1 MYQGNHKFMKFL
13 YKHFTQRV
21 IMLFLLIGITISSVT
36 ILSSWAIHED
46 FTPTEEVPPIPSWI
60 KNTAGWWADGQV
72 TENEFL
78 QGITYLINN
87 EIIVITDSSILL
99 SGDELQLHNPAG
111 DALSID
117 YVIPRWLK
125 NNAGWW
131 ADGDIPD
138 SAFVSGLQW
147 LIRNG
152 IMQIIIERVSF
163 IPIEDVKISELVL
176 GDKHNY
182 IQIYSALFET
192 YVHPENYMIDDA
204 DGQKKWVS
212 PILGLNPYKMDRYNE
227 IALWHDD
234 SQSAAVI
241 YPFFTATAYAPGG
254 FYDYYAGKCDSCTT
268 TTIKVP
274 EFRYT
279 SSGNAI
285 QALDLLGYDVLNDAQ
300 VDQNPAILKN
310 YDKVIMLHNE
320 YVTQDMFDAI
330 TSHPKVIYLYPNALY
345 AEIDVNY
352 TDNTITLIRGHDYPL
367 EDPVSNGFDW
377 EFDNTHPYEYDNICA
392 NMEIYTIQD
401 PRSNGNQHWMTNCY
415 PDIVFYSNSEG
426 LHNLLKAIKGL

>member
-1 MYQGNHKFMKFL
+1 MKFF

-21 IMLFLLIGITISSVT
+21 IMFFLLIGITVSSAT
-36 ILSSWAIHED
+36 ILNSWAIHEE

-60 KNTAGWWADGQV
+60 KKTVGWWADGQV
-72 TENEFL
+72 TEIEFL
-78 QGITYLINN
+78 EGITYLINN
-87 EIIVITDSSILL
+87 RIIVITDSPTFKSADNATE
-99 SGDELQLHNPAG
+99 SV
-111 DALSID
+111 D
-117 YVIPRWLK
+117 YVIPNWIK
-125 NNAGWW
+125 NNARWW

-138 SAFVSGLQW
+138 SAFVSALQW
-147 LIRNG
+147 LIKNG
-152 IMQIIIERVSF
+152 IMQLSLERISF
-163 IPIEDVKISELVL
+163 VPIEDVKISPLVT

-192 YVHPENYMIDDA
+192 YVHPENYMIDDY

-212 PILGLNPYKMDRYNE
+212 PILGLNQYKMDRYNE

-234 SQSAAVI
+234 SQSAVVI
-241 YPFFTATAYAPGG
+241 FPLFTATAYAYDG
-254 FYDYYAGKCDSCTT
+254 FYDYFGGKCDGCTT

-285 QALDLLGYDVLNDAQ
+285 QAFDLLGYDIINDATL
-300 VDQNPAILKN
+300 DQNPDILKR

-320 YVTQDMFDAI
+320 YVTRDMFDAV
-330 TSHPKVIYLYPNALY
+330 TSHPKVIYLYPNAFY

-352 TDNTITLIRGHDYPL
+352 IDNTITLIRGHDYPL

-377 EFDNTHPYEYDNICA
+377 EFDNTHPFEFDNECV
-392 NMEIYTIQD
+392 NMELYPIRD
-401 PRSNGNQHWMTNCY
+401 PRSNGSLHWMTNCY
-415 PDIVFYSNSEG
+415 PDIVFYAGDEVAY
-426 LHNLLKAIKGL
+426 NLLKAIKEL

>member
-1 MYQGNHKFMKFL
+1 MF
-13 YKHFTQRV
+13 
-21 IMLFLLIGITISSVT
+21 FLLIGITVSSAT
-36 ILSSWAIHED
+36 ILNSWAIHEE

-60 KNTAGWWADGQV
+60 KKTVGWWADGQV
-72 TENEFL
+72 TEIEFL
-78 QGITYLINN
+78 EGITYLINN
-87 EIIVITDSSILL
+87 RIIVITDSLTFKSADNATE
-99 SGDELQLHNPAG
+99 SA
-111 DALSID
+111 D
-117 YVIPRWLK
+117 YRIPSWIK
-125 NNAGWW
+125 NNARWW

-147 LIRNG
+147 LIKNG
-152 IMQIIIERVSF
+152 IMQISIERISF
-163 IPIEDVKISELVL
+163 IPIEDVKISPLVT

-234 SQSAAVI
+234 SQSTVVI
-241 YPFFTATAYAPGG
+241 FPLFTATAYADDG
-254 FYDYYAGKCDSCTT
+254 FYDYFGGKCDGCTT

-285 QALDLLGYDVLNDAQ
+285 QAFDLLGYDIINDATL
-300 VDQNPAILKN
+300 DQNPDILKR

-320 YVTQDMFDAI
+320 YVTRDMFDAV
-330 TSHPKVIYLYPNALY
+330 TSHPKVIYLYPNAFY

-352 TDNTITLIRGHDYPL
+352 IDNTITLIRGHDYPP

-377 EFDNTHPYEYDNICA
+377 EFDNTHPYEFDNECV
-392 NMEIYTIQD
+392 NMELYPIRD
-401 PRSNGNQHWMTNCY
+401 PRSNGSLHWMANCY
-415 PDIVFYSNSEG
+415 PDIVFYAGDEG
-426 LHNLLKAIKGL
+426 AYNLLKAIKEL